1 MWDGESGLFAET
13 GVLSSMKAQGRRRK
27 PPVND
32 DRAGLYLFF
41 KFLIFHQRQCISC
54 DGFSPN
60 LAIFLLFILTMFKC
74 STMITFSSIAWK
86 TLIIRFKS

>member
-1 MWDGESGLFAET
+1 MENLGLFAET
-13 GVLSSMKAQGRRRK
+13 GVPSAMKAQGRPRK

-32 DRAGLYLFF
+32 DRSGGLDLFF
-41 KFLIFHQRQCISC
+41 KFLIFHQRQCILC

-60 LAIFLLFILTMFKC
+60 LAIFLPFILAMFKC
-74 STMITFSSIAWK
+74 STMITFSSIAQK